1 MIGLIINPV
10 AGLGGIVGLKG
21 TDGLV
26 DEALARGA
34 VPRASE
40 RAALALA
47 QLDPTIAIACAA
59 GPMGTEVVR
68 ALGREPVLE
77 VGDSSGANSSADDTR
92 AAARQLAEAGV
103 ELILFAGGDGT
114 ARDICAAVG
123 EDVPT
128 LGIPA
133 GVKIQSA
140 AFGESPRRGGELAQ
154 AWLTGRRRV
163 RQAEVVD
170 LDDDGTREGRVGPRL
185 YGTLSVPLGTGLVA
199 SAKVASHDEDPAAV
213 NGIAARVAEG
223 ARSGTVILGPGT
235 TVAAV
240 GAALDLPTTLL
251 GVDLV
256 RRGELVV
263 ADGTERD
270 LLDALDD
277 DGADTIV
284 TPIGGQGFV
293 LGRGNQ
299 QISPAVLA
307 RAGLGR
313 LTVIATPAKLAVL
326 RGRPL
331 LVDTGDEETDREL
344 RGWHRL
350 VTGFDHETVYPVE

>member
-1 MIGLIINPV
+1 MIGLIVNPV
-10 AGLGGIVGLKG
+10 AGLGGSVGLKG

-26 DEALARGA
+26 EEALARGA
-34 VPRASE
+34 VPRSGE
-40 RAALALA
+40 RASLALA
-47 QLDPTIAIACAA
+47 QIDPGVQIACAA
-59 GPMGTEVVR
+59 GPMGADVVR
-68 ALGREPVLE
+68 ALGREPALV
-77 VGDSSGANSSADDTR
+77 VGEPPHAASSADDTR
-92 AAARQLAEAGV
+92 AAARRLADAGV

-114 ARDICAAVG
+114 ARDVCAAVG

-140 AFGESPRRGGELAQ
+140 AFAESPRRCGELAQ
-154 AWLTGRRRV
+154 AWLTGRRRE

-170 LDDDGTREGRVGPRL
+170 LDDGGAREGRVGPRL
-185 YGTLSVPLGTGLVA
+185 YGTLRVPLGPGLVA
-199 SAKVASHDEDPAAV
+199 SAKSPSHDEDPSAV
-213 NGIAARVAEG
+213 NGIAARIAAI
-223 ARSGTVILGPGT
+223 ARSGTVLLGPGT

-240 GAALDLPTTLL
+240 GAELGLPTTLL

-263 ADGTERD
+263 ADGTERE
-270 LLDALDD
+270 LLDAIDA
-277 DGADTIV
+277 DGADVVV

-307 RAGLGR
+307 KAGIGR

-326 RGRPL
+326 GGRPL

-350 VTGFDHETVYPVE
+350 VTGFDHETVYQVE